1 MVISKQ
7 HLKRPKIMKYQF
19 ILIVAFLLTSLA
31 GCTLEDHEI
40 PSGNVR
46 IVKRERVGYGAY
58 RYTHDAM
65 NRLATEVFEPTVMIS
80 PYDVAFTGF
89 TADNRLAQAV
99 ENFPAP
105 LNDLGH
111 EVQRAP
117 DGKIERIRKYCV
129 GGPTCTSG
137 IWYFTYPLANVVEV
151 KFWDNGSLFRGTN
164 TYTFNSAGQITE
176 IRQYNASDV
185 LTTTTTHLTFDDK
198 KNMLSFYPEG
208 YLTLPASNNN
218 VVDFTV
224 TNHLTSDV
232 TSASYA
238 YEYNAEGWVTKR
250 TRTGF
255 AAEVLEY
262 ETY

>member
-1 MVISKQ
+1 
-7 HLKRPKIMKYQF
+7 MKYQF
-19 ILIVAFLLTSLA
+19 IFIVAFLLTGLVA
-31 GCTLEDHEI
+31 CTLEDHEV

-46 IVKRERVGYGAY
+46 VVKWELVGYGTY

-65 NRLATEVFEPTVMIS
+65 NRLATEVFEPVGMIT
-80 PYDVAFTGF
+80 PYDVAFTDF
-89 TADNRLAQAV
+89 TADNRLVQAV

-111 EVQRAP
+111 EVVRAP

-137 IWYFTYPLANVVEV
+137 IWYFTYPAANVVEV
-151 KFWDNGSLFRGTN
+151 KFWDNGSLFHGTDA
-164 TYTFNSAGQITE
+164 YTFNSAGQITE
-176 IRQYNASDV
+176 IRHFNASDV

-208 YLTLPASNNN
+208 YLTVPASNNN

-224 TNHLTSDV
+224 TNHLTSEV
-232 TSASYA
+232 VSASYA
-238 YEYNAEGWVTKR
+238 YEYNSEGWVTKR
-250 TRTGF
+250 MRTGF
-255 AAEVLEY
+255 ATQLLEY
-262 ETY
+262 EAY